1 MLNASRASRD
11 SLLQAL
17 SINTIKKRNLNSSFV
32 RLCKFVT
39 DYRTRENF
47 VSTIAAEEMK
57 NATRFKEDFLKV
69 VEFVHYLQEEG
80 YDMITFDKVCNA
92 DKS

>member
-1 MLNASRASRD
+1 MC
-11 SLLQAL
+11 
-17 SINTIKKRNLNSSFV
+17 KNL
-32 RLCKFVT
+32 K

-80 YDMITFDKVCNA
+80 YDMVTFDKVG
-92 DKS
+92 KGIKQ